1 MFQSLDSILRTI
13 ISTFDPNTGT
23 YQALE
28 NPTLSKIFG
37 TIVEMS
43 GVPISF
49 NQLKQGAKSTMQP
62 QMGQTQVD
70 QSAVQPLQAQPQM

>member
-1 MFQSLDSILRTI
+1 MLQSLDSILRTI

-49 NQLKQGAKSTMQP
+49 NQLKQGAKPAQPMQQPQQADLSAVAPMQP
-62 QMGQTQVD
+62 Q
-70 QSAVQPLQAQPQM
+70 PQM